1 MVGFIQFHDDTRE
14 TYGTRERHMEHL
26 ELAQKT
32 QQRLQNEAIYS
43 ITNPKASKI
52 SSASA
57 LSQPHSGR
65 SARRSTTKSG
75 LDPIAKSGSVEDD
88 GSFWGHPRWEFKSP
102 PSQRNR
108 RIRAMPTRALG
119 NIKAPQTGLVESA
132 LPAGS
137 FLSWRHTKSKDKA
150 RLEKLRS
157 NLQKA
162 AGKDLLSKSGCA
174 RYTRKLDL
182 ASGKWSK
189 QLDSQVKV
197 ACEQHLLS
205 TLENANNP
213 VLAEGRCE
221 WNDEY
226 KYCDFETKEEGA
238 AREAAEEVARQKA
251 AEHDSIRPLMEPME
265 KDQKERRAREAA
277 KSRWLGVFFGG
288 NRGTRRSKNK
298 RRSRRKQT
306 HSKAKSRSRRRIRRR
321 RTKRSVP
328 AIQK

>member
-75 LDPIAKSGSVEDD
+75 LDP
-88 GSFWGHPRWEFKSP
+88 
-102 PSQRNR
+102 
-108 RIRAMPTRALG
+108 RALG

-132 LPAGS
+132 LEAGS

-197 ACEQHLLS
+197 ACEQHLIS

-251 AEHDSIRPLMEPME
+251 AEHDSIRPLTEPME
-265 KDQKERRAREAA
+265 KDQKERAREAA
-277 KSRWLGVFFGG
+277 KSSWLGVFFGG